1 MKPKIVTGLIAAAI
15 LVTGVQAKEFTKDRF
30 DLLVSSALKGRT
42 MATSSIE
49 REGAEQAFSAVVKR
63 ECSLNSASFSLKN
76 STGMTKTVDLFA
88 YVVGLDKLY
97 YKLIQVK
104 DYDMLEKVVYFVSRV
119 DTRFS
124 GYDYQDNAYIMFYS
138 FKHTHNPY
146 KRLEIEPFKVAL
158 TYACF
163 NNQSNKKISGMESL
177 AYKDF
182 ILALSNNNYKKAKDI
197 VNKVLKHKNIY
208 KIYKDKLAYMAKAD
222 VNAKVDFTKTE
233 FSKITAGKYSNEFVD
248 YYKYSVMPDKVR
260 KNLNQK
266 IKEGTLRKEDIAQ
279 GAKQRMVNCNQS
291 SSENYAGIDFV
302 YRMPMDKNNP
312 ENYIEHELNFED
324 CLK

>member
-1 MKPKIVTGLIAAAI
+1 MKRKMVTGLIAAAI
-15 LVTGVQAKEFTKDRF
+15 LATGVQAKEFTKDRF
-30 DLLVSSALKGRT
+30 DLLVSSSLKDRT
-42 MATSSIE
+42 MATSAIE
-49 REGAEQAFSAVVKR
+49 REGEEQAFATVVKR
-63 ECSLNSASFSLKN
+63 ECGLNSATFSLKN
-76 STGMTKTVDLFA
+76 STGMTKTVDLSA

-97 YKLIQVK
+97 YKLIQTK

-124 GYDYQDNAYIMFYS
+124 GYDYQDNAYLMFYS

-146 KRLEIEPFKVAL
+146 KRLEIEPFKIAL
-158 TYACF
+158 SYACF
-163 NNQSNKKISGMESL
+163 NNQSNKKITGMESL

-182 ILALSNNNYKKAKDI
+182 ILALSNNNYKKAKNI

-222 VNAKVDFTKTE
+222 VNAKIDFSKSD

-248 YYKYSVMPDKVR
+248 YYKLSVMPDNTR
-260 KNLNQK
+260 ANLNKK
-266 IKEGTLRKEDIAQ
+266 IKEGTLKKENIAK
-279 GAKQRMVNCNQS
+279 GAKQRMINCNQS
-291 SSENYAGIDFV
+291 YSENYAGIDFV
-302 YRMPMDKNNP
+302 YRMPMDKNDP